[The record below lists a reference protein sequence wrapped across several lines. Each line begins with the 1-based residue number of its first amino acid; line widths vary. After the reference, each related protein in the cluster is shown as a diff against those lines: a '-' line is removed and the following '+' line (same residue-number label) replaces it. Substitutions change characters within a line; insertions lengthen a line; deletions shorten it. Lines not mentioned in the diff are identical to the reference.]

1 MLGLPAGV
9 PLRLGDGAAL
19 PLLVATRLAV
29 TGRVRERVPAGVRV
43 GDTVRDKVGRA
54 DSDRAEV

>member
-9 PLRLGDGAAL
+9 PVRVGEGPPPLWVAPRVAETAWVRL
-19 PLLVATRLAV
+19 
-29 TGRVRERVPAGVRV
+29 RVPPGVRV

-54 DSDRAEV
+54 DSDRAEE